1 MRGRFN
7 QRNSRVGRPKKA
19 FGRAEARRQA
29 KIDTATARA
38 ARGPS
43 TTIVISTNQNTPEWE
58 WFSSFVK
65 GKGTRNSVSVQ
76 ARESLREMLTS
87 DLRDSQ
93 DEIIAGLQKAL
104 TARIREIEFRDNEIL
119 NLRHALGYHNRKFEP
134 NCEACAATTA
144 EVIRE

>member
-1 MRGRFN
+1 M
-7 QRNSRVGRPKKA
+7 
-19 FGRAEARRQA
+19 
-29 KIDTATARA
+29 
-38 ARGPS
+38 
-43 TTIVISTNQNTPEWE
+43 
-58 WFSSFVK
+58 
-65 GKGTRNSVSVQ
+65 SVQ

-104 TARIREIEFRDNEIL
+104 TARIRELEFRDNEIL

>member
-1 MRGRFN
+1 MRR
-7 QRNSRVGRPKKA
+7 
-19 FGRAEARRQA
+19 
-29 KIDTATARA
+29 ARA

-58 WFSSFVK
+58 WFSKFEK
-65 GKGTRNSVSVQ
+65 GKGSRNSVSHQ
-76 ARESLREMLTS
+76 ARIELRELLKNETET
-87 DLRDSQ
+87 Q
-93 DEIIAGLQKAL
+93 DEIIHGLQKAL
-104 TARIREIEFRDNEIL
+104 TARIRELEFRDNEIL